1 MKKKFVGTLFV
12 LSLSIFSLTACGDK
26 TEQTSQTTKT
36 EQTTTETTTAETTT
50 EETTTE
56 ETTTEET
63 TEAASN
69 LTFGSWDGTTFSN
82 EWLNMKFNFPEGS
95 TAASTDVIKQNM
107 GTSASNMTIN
117 PGDNS
122 GSIEGTPAMIYDG
135 LIVLDEL
142 GSNLQ
147 ILYVTAASLGSNMT
161 PESYLSTLKVQFESS
176 NYVCNDV
183 ETVDI
188 AGQTFYKL
196 PMTYSDESVDQ
207 TIHQDYYC
215 MQKESYFVNFI
226 VSYFSDTSD
235 AIDQIIA
242 GITTIK

>member
-1 MKKKFVGTLFV
+1 MKKRFVGTLLV

-26 TEQTSQTTKT
+26 TEPTSQTTKN
-36 EQTTTETTTAETTT
+36 ETTTAETTTQETTT

-56 ETTTEET
+56 ETTA
-63 TEAASN
+63 AASN
-69 LTFGSWDGTTFSN
+69 LTFGLWDGTTFSN
-82 EWLNMKFNFPEGS
+82 EWLNMKFSFPEGS

-107 GTSASNMTIN
+107 GASANGVTIN

-122 GSIEGTPAMIYDG
+122 GSIEGTPSMIYDG
-135 LIVLDEL
+135 LILLDEQ

-147 ILYVTAASLGSNMT
+147 ILYITASSLGIGMT
-161 PESYLSTLKVQFESS
+161 PENYLATLKTQFEST

-188 AGQTFYKL
+188 AGQSFYKL
-196 PMTYSDESVDQ
+196 PMTYTDDSLEQ
-207 TIHQDYYC
+207 TIYQDYYC

-226 VSYFSDTSD
+226 VSYFSDTTD
-235 AIDQIIA
+235 TIDQVIA
-242 GITTIK
+242 GITALK

>member
-1 MKKKFVGTLFV
+1 MKKRFVGTLLV

-36 EQTTTETTTAETTT
+36 ETTTEQTTT

-63 TEAASN
+63 TAAASN
-69 LTFGSWDGTTFSN
+69 LTFGLWDGTTFSN
-82 EWLNMKFNFPEGS
+82 EWLNMKFSFPEGS

-107 GTSASNMTIN
+107 GASANGVTIN

-122 GSIEGTPAMIYDG
+122 GSIEGTPTMVYDG
-135 LIVLDEL
+135 LIVLDEQ

-147 ILYVTAASLGSNMT
+147 ILYITASSLGIGMT
-161 PESYLSTLKVQFESS
+161 PENYLATLKTQFEST

-188 AGQTFYKL
+188 AGQSFYKL
-196 PMTYSDESVDQ
+196 PMTYADDSVEQ

-226 VSYFSDTSD
+226 VSYFSDTTD
-235 AIDQIIA
+235 TIDQVIA
-242 GITTIK
+242 GITALK